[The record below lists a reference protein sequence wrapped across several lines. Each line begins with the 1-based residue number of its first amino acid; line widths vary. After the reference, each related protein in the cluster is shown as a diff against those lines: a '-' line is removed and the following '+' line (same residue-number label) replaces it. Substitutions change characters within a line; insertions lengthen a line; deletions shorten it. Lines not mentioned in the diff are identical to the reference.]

1 MSRRAVLCTAISV
14 AALAVGVATEASAAT
29 VTRTNTV
36 VRTTTAAKVTPRVT
50 TTPRVNTTVR
60 TNTRVN
66 VGTANK
72 TIRTTTTTTQF
83 KKLNTGGTGAGTG
96 AGAGLANKTKFQNK
110 PIGSDTLHATPAT
123 LKVNPNLKLSPAVK
137 LGPSKFN
144 PAVLQNK
151 GQFVH
156 LGNNKFAPLW
166 KQKHGLWWG
175 GKWKYF
181 VPFTVL
187 GAVAIGGAYYYPDAY
202 VGFARPYCSG
212 LTPDGCQLNWQQVN
226 FEDGGSDW
234 QCVQYCRR
242 PGAIPPPQAAALVT
256 PPPMPQGSCEVTIY
270 SDPNFGGTGVTT
282 GEEQPALSQS
292 GWQNQIA
299 SIQVKSG
306 TWDFFSDENFTGAP
320 MRLQPGPYQDL
331 GPEWTKKI
339 GSFMC
344 VQPGS

>member
-1 MSRRAVLCTAISV
+1 MSRKATLFTAIGV
-14 AALAVGVATEASAAT
+14 AALAVGVSTEASAAT
-29 VTRTNTV
+29 VNRTVVHTTTVRTNTPVRTNTV
-36 VRTTTAAKVTPRVT
+36 TPK
-50 TTPRVNTTVR
+50 VNTTVR

-66 VGTANK
+66 VGSQNK
-72 TIRTTTTTTQF
+72 TTIKSTTTNTQF
-83 KKLNTGGTGAGTG
+83 RKLNTAGTGVG
-96 AGAGLANKTKFQNK
+96 AGAGAAKFHK
-110 PIGSDTLHATPAT
+110 PITGTNTLHVTPAT
-123 LKVNPNLKLSPAVK
+123 LKVNPNLHVSPAVK

-144 PAVLQNK
+144 PAILQNK

-156 LGNNKFAPLW
+156 LSNNKFAPIW

-181 VPFTVL
+181 VPFTAL
-187 GAVAIGGAYYYPDAY
+187 GAVLIGGGYYYPDAY

-226 FEDGGSDW
+226 FEDGGGDW

-242 PGAIPPPQAAALVT
+242 PGAMPPPQAAALVA
-256 PPPMPQGSCEVTIY
+256 PPPVPQGSCEVTIY

-306 TWDFFSDENFTGAP
+306 TWDFFSDENYTGP
-320 MRLQPGPYQDL
+320 PIRLQPGPYQDL

>member
-1 MSRRAVLCTAISV
+1 MSNRAALCTAISV
-14 AALAVGVATEASAAT
+14 VALAVGVPTMASAAT
-29 VTRTNTV
+29 VTNRTV
-36 VRTTTAAKVTPRVT
+36 VHTAPK
-50 TTPRVNTTVR
+50 VNTTVR
-60 TNTRVN
+60 TNTRTN
-66 VGTANK
+66 VVHTPK
-72 TIRTTTTTTQF
+72 TTVRTTTSTTQF
-83 KKLNTGGTGAGTG
+83 RKLNTGGTGAGTG
-96 AGAGLANKTKFQNK
+96 AGTVKFHKQITTPK
-110 PIGSDTLHATPAT
+110 TLHVTPTT
-123 LKVNPNLKLSPAVK
+123 LKVTPNLKVSPAVK

-144 PAVLQNK
+144 PAVLQQNK
-151 GQFVH
+151 LQFVK
-156 LGNNKFAPLW
+156 LNNNKFAPLW

-181 VPFTVL
+181 VPFTALGVVL
-187 GAVAIGGAYYYPDAY
+187 IGGGYYYPDAY

-212 LTPDGCQLNWQQVN
+212 ITPDGCHLNWQQVN
-226 FEDGGSDW
+226 FEDGGADW
-234 QCVQYCRR
+234 QCVQFCPR
-242 PGAIPPPQAAALVT
+242 PGAMPPPQAAALVA
-256 PPPMPQGSCEVTIY
+256 PPPVPQGSCEVTIY
-270 SDPNFGGTGVTT
+270 SDQNFGGTGVTT

-306 TWDFFSDENFTGAP
+306 TWDFFTDENFTGAP